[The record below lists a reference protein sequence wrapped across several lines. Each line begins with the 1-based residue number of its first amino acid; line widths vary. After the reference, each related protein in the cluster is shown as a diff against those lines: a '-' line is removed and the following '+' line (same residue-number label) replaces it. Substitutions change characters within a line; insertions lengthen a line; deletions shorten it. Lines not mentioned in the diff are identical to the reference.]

1 MELARATQVSTEHVF
16 VSARRAGQLGMV
28 AINVLEEEPV
38 SDADHLLLNMLNV
51 VATPHIG

>member
-16 VSARRAGQLGMV
+16 VSARRAGQPGMV